1 MFSKIFYLS
10 FIFLISSII
19 SYEKVEVRIKVDSE
33 NKWEIVYSNFSPTEH
48 YVATAYYT
56 DSVVDLG
63 WDKLS
68 IKTNSIFRDEI
79 QAEGAGRLEG
89 ALTKDR
95 IYNFYLNLKDEIP
108 INDKIKNFFEEQ
120 EKFVYDLV
128 EKGEGSR
135 DPMLYNAYLIKI
147 QYNAMIDQ
155 YNKEVSDDKKLNK
168 IDFHLMNYY
177 ADMYDVYQKFK
188 IETEGEADYKKM
200 DNEKLLKLFIES
212 THCSALFKIKNDL
225 SDVFFG
231 HNTWNSYFS
240 AIRIIKE
247 YNFNFNNRWA
257 RSKNIIFT
265 SYPATLSSLDDFYIT
280 SHGLV
285 AIETTNVLYNDTLYS
300 KIIPNSLFTA
310 DRVMIC
316 NRIANSS
323 KEWGEYFSKYNSG
336 TYNNQFMILDKN
348 KINLVNKSIAY
359 DAFYV
364 VEQLPGLVKSN
375 NVTDI
380 LKFGYWGSYNIPF
393 DHEIYNIS
401 GIREVIKEK
410 PELVSYIDYD
420 VSARSKIF
428 RRDHWT
434 TDNLEGF
441 KKILRYNNY
450 TKDPFCENNPLYTI
464 SARTDLLGEYCS
476 GAYDAKV
483 GALSEWTDT
492 KVLFHLIGGPT
503 FDENDEEIQP
513 FDWNK
518 APECC
523 KKHPHNL
530 IPDNFRFDWIEYEND
545 FSFEN

>member
-1 MFSKIFYLS
+1 MFPKIISLS
-10 FIFLISSII
+10 FLFLISSIV
-19 SYEKVEVRIKVDSE
+19 SYQKIEVRIKVDSA
-33 NKWEIVYSNFSPTEH
+33 NNWEIVYSDFSPTEH

-56 DSVVDLG
+56 DSIVDLG

-95 IYNFYLNLKDEIP
+95 IYNHYLNLKGQIP
-108 INDKIKNFFEEQ
+108 INEKIKNFFDEQ
-120 EKFVYDLV
+120 EKFVYDSV

-147 QYNAMIDQ
+147 QYNGMIEQ
-155 YNKEVSDDKKLNK
+155 YNKEVTDDKKLNK
-168 IDFHLMNYY
+168 IDFHFLNYITE
-177 ADMYDVYQKFK
+177 MYDVYNKFK
-188 IETEGEADYKKM
+188 VEAEGETDYKKL
-200 DNEKLLKLFIES
+200 DNEKIFNLFLER
-212 THCSALFKIKNDL
+212 THCSALIKIKNDL

-231 HNTWNSYFS
+231 HNTWNSYYS

-247 YNFNFNNRWA
+247 YNFNFNNRWV

-285 AIETTNVLYNDTLYS
+285 SIETTNNLFNDTLYS
-300 KIIPNSLFTA
+300 QINSNSLFTG
-310 DRVMIC
+310 DRAMIC

-336 TYNNQFMILDKN
+336 TYNNQFMVLDKN
-348 KINLVNKSIAY
+348 KINLVNKSIDY

-380 LKFGYWGSYNIPF
+380 LKFGYWSSYNIPF
-393 DHEIYNIS
+393 DQEIYNLS
-401 GIREVIKEK
+401 GLKEIIKEK
-410 PELVSYIDYD
+410 PETAAYLDYD
-420 VSARSKIF
+420 ISARSKIF
-428 RRDHWT
+428 RRDHWK
-434 TDNLEGF
+434 TDNIDGF
-441 KKILRYNNY
+441 KNLMRYNNY
-450 TKDPFCENNPLYTI
+450 SNDIFCENNPTYTI
-464 SARTDLLGEYCS
+464 SAREDLLGNSCG

-483 GALSEWTDT
+483 GAMSDWNNEN
-492 KVLFHLIGGPT
+492 VIFHLIGGPT
-503 FDENDEEIQP
+503 FDEKIQP
-513 FDWNK
+513 FDWNN
-518 APECC
+518 APEAC
-523 KKHPHNL
+523 KSHPHNL
-530 IPDNFRFDWIEYEND
+530 IPDIFKFNWIEYEND
-545 FSFEN
+545 FSFDNE